1 MSLLVVLIVL
11 GLRQLGLLAEPAATT
26 ASLIRAWRDSWLAR
40 GQREGWNSTA
50 ILAFIVLP
58 PVLLVAVAVLLVGTL
73 WHGIIL
79 ELIALLVMMLIL
91 LDRELPDVVQR
102 EQAAWL
108 ATTIEPAAL
117 AQVDLHTLEVAAE
130 AELARARR
138 NLLAVQM
145 HELFAPLFWFLL
157 LGPIAAIAYY
167 LLRIA
172 AQATSSPVI
181 NRARQLL
188 DYADWPV
195 ARVLSLGFALAGD
208 FVVTWQYW
216 RGNVLGSGTNAITL
230 LDESA
235 AAAQAVDLRMSADT
249 DPATVLVAGLGA
261 IAALL
266 HRTLVIWVVL
276 LAVHTLWP

>member
-1 MSLLVVLIVL
+1 MSLLVVLMAL
-11 GLRQLGLLAEPAATT
+11 GLRQLGLVAEPATT
-26 ASLIRAWRDSWLAR
+26 VAALMRAWRDSWLTR
-40 GQREGWNSTA
+40 GQREGWNGTVT
-50 ILAFIVLP
+50 LAFIILP
-58 PVLLVAVAVLLVGTL
+58 PVLIVVLAVVFLGTL
-73 WHGIIL
+73 WHGIFL
-79 ELIALLVMMLIL
+79 ELIALLVMLLVL
-91 LDRELPDVVQR
+91 LDREQPAVMQR

-108 ATTIEPAAL
+108 ASTIEPAAL
-117 AQVDLHTLEVAAE
+117 AQVDLHTLEIAAE

-138 NLLAVQM
+138 DLLEEQM

-167 LLRIA
+167 FLRISA
-172 AQATSSPVI
+172 LAPPSPTTD
-181 NRARQLL
+181 RARQML

-195 ARVLSLGFALAGD
+195 ARILSLSFALAGD

-216 RGNVLGSGTNAITL
+216 RRNVLGAGTAAVTL

-235 AAAQAVDLRMSADT
+235 AAAQAVDLRMSEDT
-249 DPATVLVAGLGA
+249 DPATVLITALTA